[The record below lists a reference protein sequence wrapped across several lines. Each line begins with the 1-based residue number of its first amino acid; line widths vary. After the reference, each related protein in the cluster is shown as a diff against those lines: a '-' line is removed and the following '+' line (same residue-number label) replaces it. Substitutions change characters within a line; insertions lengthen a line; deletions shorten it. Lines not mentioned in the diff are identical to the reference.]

1 MSEQIV
7 IPDKPAFKAGE
18 VCELLK
24 VPPYVLKS
32 WENEFRDLGVS
43 KTVGGPRVYRRED
56 VARAVRIRHLVLNEG
71 LTLAG
76 VRRRLD
82 QESGAESPE
91 DALLAEIVAAAPAGR
106 PAVVSSAVVAPAAPP
121 EWRARMAGVR
131 DGLRDILDVLSRP
144 VARRDA
150 GVVAAGAPAASVPPA
165 AAPRRRAA
173 ASTSRRA
180 IEPAQ
185 ASPPEEPA
193 PPPRELVVEPDP
205 VEPSLFADAEGTEPV
220 DSARRQPRG
229 RGKGPARAEDSS
241 DLAS

>member
-1 MSEQIV
+1 MPDDIV
-7 IPDKPAFKAGE
+7 IPDRPAFKAGE
-18 VCELLK
+18 VCDLLK

-43 KTVGGPRVYRRED
+43 KTAGGPRVYRRED

-76 VRRRLD
+76 VRRRLE

-91 DALLAEIVAAAPAGR
+91 DALLAEIVAAAPVRRAAVATSTLATAG
-106 PAVVSSAVVAPAAPP
+106 APQ
-121 EWRARMAGVR
+121 EWRARVAEVR
-131 DGLRDILDVLSRP
+131 DGLREILDALSRP
-144 VARRDA
+144 VAERGA
-150 GVVAAGAPAASVPPA
+150 GAAGEMLPSAPVV

-180 IEPAQ
+180 VEPAQ
-185 ASPPEEPA
+185 TSPMEEPA

-205 VEPSLFADAEGTEPV
+205 VEPSLFADGEGTEPR

-229 RGKGPARAEDSS
+229 RGKSPARTGDPS